1 MAVKTTLISFASKGS
16 ATKTRLKSIGA
27 RTNMKME
34 GRGAGG
40 TRPARNAGKKI
51 GRAPPLFWLYKY
63 N

>member
-40 TRPARNAGKKI
+40 TRPARNAGKKNWSCPSTFL
-51 GRAPPLFWLYKY
+51 ALQV
-63 N
+63 